1 MTATQNTGMAPRE
14 DAAFTFTANG
24 KRFYPQS
31 GARLSYA
38 SRTAA
43 TLFLPGM
50 PSGLIASG
58 DTVTVKYNGST
69 VFAGTLKKYTERTT
83 RGLTVLDMKF
93 ADRWDILERR
103 VFRQEWKV
111 AGEGGASV
119 STRSAR
125 LVLNVDELGLPV
137 MLPGQIGEICSY
149 GGIMNSDGGIPNIA
163 LPADVTENLTCADAI
178 RRLLRLFP
186 QVVAYYNA
194 ERNVVQFSVPDTS
207 KSPGWLSEG
216 RILSSAK
223 QYTAHPV
230 VGVDIATESVDKVVV
245 DADGATVDMRAYTH
259 QTAGNVNSDDCLHV
273 FMPLAGGSASSSW
286 ESLEVTTEEMP
297 LLSTPSFW
305 RDKHPRLAN
314 VPLSAISISEAGRSS
329 TTYDRITSNDIGALR
344 AFGLNAEVVHC
355 HCKATV
361 TTEDDVEEE
370 LYLTMDFTMTDASPG
385 RHTRQIGSSS
395 MAGETLPEG
404 LAGAI
409 LAQRSEDL
417 EEEDVE
423 IALGE
428 AFPTVGET
436 LDGLVCQTV
445 EVDCDSRVA
454 RLHFGHPDYLSAED
468 MRSLL
473 NGFRGR
479 AYASNIPQRG
489 NTDPGAGEAVDVAGG
504 IQPLTTT
511 EFAPGTKAKTTV
523 KSSSGGGSIVL
534 DSTKVGSGKK
544 VDVHNLKFTPSGAS
558 GPTTVKVLAD
568 QDIEIPP
575 KDEGDG
581 WKDHESETDS
591 NVTFAERNDK
601 LYVGVYYT

>member
-69 VFAGTLKKYTERTT
+69 VFAGTLAKYTERTT
-83 RGLTVLDMKF
+83 RGLTVLDMTLK
-93 ADRWDILERR
+93 DRWDILERR

-119 STRSAR
+119 TTRSAR

-149 GGIMNSDGGIPNIA
+149 GWIMMSDGGIPYVA
-163 LPADVTENLTCADAI
+163 LPADVTENITCADAI

-216 RILSSAK
+216 RILSRAK

-230 VGVDIATESVDKVVV
+230 VGVDIATESVDTVVV
-245 DADGATVDMRAYTH
+245 DDDGATVDMRAYTH

-297 LLSTPSFW
+297 LLSTPRFW
-305 RDKHPRLAN
+305 QEKHPRLAN

-329 TTYDRITSNDIGALR
+329 TKYDRITSNDIGALR
-344 AFGLNAEVVHC
+344 AFGLNAEIVHC

-385 RHTRQIGSSS
+385 RHTRQTGSSS

-404 LAGAI
+404 LAAAL
-409 LAQRSEDL
+409 LAQRSGEL
-417 EEEDVE
+417 EGEDVE
-423 IALGE
+423 IALGA

-436 LDGLVCQTV
+436 LDGLICQTV
-445 EVDCDSRVA
+445 EVDCDTRVA

-479 AYASNIPQRG
+479 GYASNIPQRG

-511 EFAPGTKAKTTV
+511 EFSPGTKSKMTIKHVDDAAT
-523 KSSSGGGSIVL
+523 SGAIVL
-534 DSTKVGSGKK
+534 DADKVDSGKTLE
-544 VDVHNLKFTPSGAS
+544 VQEAVFADG
-558 GPTTVKVLAD
+558 TTGKALATHKM
-568 QDIEIPP
+568 EIC
-575 KDEGDG
+575 
-581 WKDHESETDS
+581 
-591 NVTFAERNDK
+591 
-601 LYVGVYYT
+601 YV

>member
-14 DAAFTFTANG
+14 DSAFTFTANG
-24 KRFYPQS
+24 TRFYPQS

-50 PSGLIASG
+50 PSGLIASS

-69 VFAGTLKKYTERTT
+69 VFAGTLSKYTERTV
-83 RGLTVLDMKF
+83 RGLTVLDMTF
-93 ADRWDILERR
+93 ADGWDILERR
-103 VFRQEWKV
+103 VFRQTWKV
-111 AGEGGASV
+111 AGAGGASV
-119 STRSAR
+119 DTSSAR
-125 LVLNVDELGLPV
+125 VVLNVDALGLPV
-137 MLPGQIGEICSY
+137 TLTAQINDVCSE
-149 GGIMNSDGGIPNIA
+149 GGCMMSDGGIPAVTLPSDVAENI
-163 LPADVTENLTCADAI
+163 TCADAI

-186 QVVAYYNA
+186 QVVAYYDA
-194 ERNVVQFSVPDTS
+194 QGGVVQFSVPDTS

-216 RILSSAK
+216 RILSRSK

-230 VGVDIATESVDKVVV
+230 VGVDIATESVDTVVV
-245 DADGATVDMRAYTH
+245 GTDGSTVDMRAYTH
-259 QTAGNVNSDDCLHV
+259 QTAGNVNADDCLHV

-297 LLSTPSFW
+297 LLSTPRFW
-305 RDKHPRLAN
+305 KEKHPRLAN
-314 VPLSAISISEAGRSS
+314 VALNAISISESGRSS
-329 TTYDRITSNDIGALR
+329 TTYDRITSNDIGSLR

-361 TTEDDVEEE
+361 TTEDDIEEE

-385 RHTRQIGSSS
+385 RHTRQTGSSS

-404 LAGAI
+404 LAAAL
-409 LAQRSEDL
+409 LAQRSGDL
-417 EEEDVE
+417 EGEDVE
-423 IALGE
+423 IALGK

-454 RLHFGHPDYLSAED
+454 RLHFGHPAYLSAED

-479 AYASNIPQRG
+479 GYASNIPQRG
-489 NTDPGAGEAVDVAGG
+489 NTDPGAGAAVDVAGG

-511 EFAPGTKAKTTV
+511 EFSPGTKAKTTIKHV
-523 KSSSGGGSIVL
+523 DDAAKSGTIVL
-534 DSTKVGSGKK
+534 DADKVDSGKT
-544 VDVHNLKFTPSGAS
+544 VEVQEAVFADG
-558 GPTTVKVLAD
+558 TTGKALAT
-568 QDIEIPP
+568 QALEIC
-575 KDEGDG
+575 
-581 WKDHESETDS
+581 
-591 NVTFAERNDK
+591 
-601 LYVGVYYT
+601 YV

>member
-50 PSGLIASG
+50 PSGLIASK
-58 DTVTVKYNGST
+58 DTVTVKYNGTT
-69 VFAGTLKKYTERTT
+69 VFAGTLAKYTERTV

-119 STRSAR
+119 TTRSAR

-149 GGIMNSDGGIPNIA
+149 GGIMMADGGIPYIA
-163 LPADVTENLTCADAI
+163 LPADVTENITCADAI

-207 KSPGWLSEG
+207 QSPGWLSEG
-216 RILSSAK
+216 RILSRAK

-230 VGVDIATESVDKVVV
+230 VGVDIATESVDTVVV
-245 DADGATVDMRAYTH
+245 DKDGATVDMRAYTH

-273 FMPLAGGSASSSW
+273 FMPLAGGSASTSW

-297 LLSTPSFW
+297 LLSTPRFW
-305 RDKHPRLAN
+305 QEKHPRLAN

-385 RHTRQIGSSS
+385 RHTRQTGSSS

-404 LAGAI
+404 LAAAL
-409 LAQRSEDL
+409 LAQRSGEL
-417 EEEDVE
+417 EGEDVE

-445 EVDCDSRVA
+445 EVDCDTRVA

-489 NTDPGAGEAVDVAGG
+489 NTDPGAGAAVDVAGG

-511 EFAPGTKAKTTV
+511 EFAPGTKAKTTITHV
-523 KSSSGGGSIVL
+523 DDAATSGAIVL
-534 DSTKVGSGKK
+534 DADKVDSGKTLE
-544 VDVHNLKFTPSGAS
+544 VQEAVFADG
-558 GPTTVKVLAD
+558 TTGKALATHKM
-568 QDIEIPP
+568 EIC
-575 KDEGDG
+575 
-581 WKDHESETDS
+581 
-591 NVTFAERNDK
+591 
-601 LYVGVYYT
+601 YV

>member
-50 PSGLIASG
+50 PSGLIASK
-58 DTVTVKYNGST
+58 DTVTVKYNGTT
-69 VFAGTLKKYTERTT
+69 VFAGTLAKYTERTV

-119 STRSAR
+119 TTRSAR

-149 GGIMNSDGGIPNIA
+149 GGIMMADGGIPYIA
-163 LPADVTENLTCADAI
+163 LPADVTENITCADAI

-207 KSPGWLSEG
+207 QSPGWLSEG
-216 RILSSAK
+216 RILSRAK

-230 VGVDIATESVDKVVV
+230 VGVDIATESVDTVVV
-245 DADGATVDMRAYTH
+245 DKDGATVDMRAYTH

-273 FMPLAGGSASSSW
+273 FMPLAGGSASTSW

-361 TTEDDVEEE
+361 TTEDDVEED

-385 RHTRQIGSSS
+385 RHTRQTGSSS

-404 LAGAI
+404 LAAAL
-409 LAQRSEDL
+409 LAQRSGEL
-417 EEEDVE
+417 EGEDVE

-428 AFPTVGET
+428 AFPAVGET

-445 EVDCDSRVA
+445 EVDCDTRVA
-454 RLHFGHPDYLSAED
+454 RLHFGHPAYLSAED

-479 AYASNIPQRG
+479 GYASNIPQRG
-489 NTDPGAGEAVDVAGG
+489 NTDPGAGAAVDVAGG

-511 EFAPGTKAKTTV
+511 EFAPGTKAKTTIKHV
-523 KSSSGGGSIVL
+523 DDAATSGAIVL
-534 DSTKVGSGKK
+534 DADKVDSGKTLE
-544 VDVHNLKFTPSGAS
+544 VQEAVFADG
-558 GPTTVKVLAD
+558 TTGKVLATHKL
-568 QDIEIPP
+568 EIC
-575 KDEGDG
+575 
-581 WKDHESETDS
+581 
-591 NVTFAERNDK
+591 
-601 LYVGVYYT
+601 YI

>member
-50 PSGLIASG
+50 PSGLITSS

-69 VFAGTLKKYTERTT
+69 VFAGTLSKYTERTM
-83 RGLTVLDMKF
+83 RGLTVLDMTF
-93 ADRWDILERR
+93 ADGWDILERR

-111 AGEGGASV
+111 AGAGGASV
-119 STRSAR
+119 ATSSAR
-125 LVLNVDELGLPV
+125 LVLNVDALGSGPV
-137 MLPGQIGEICSY
+137 VLPGQIGEICSY
-149 GGIMNSDGGIPNIA
+149 GGLMVSDGGIPNVA
-163 LPADVTENLTCADAI
+163 LPADVTENITCADAI

-186 QVVAYYNA
+186 HVVAYYDA
-194 ERNVVQFSVPDTS
+194 QGGVVEFSIPNTS

-216 RILSSAK
+216 RILSRSK

-230 VGVDIATESVDKVVV
+230 VGVDIATESVDTVVV
-245 DADGATVDMRAYTH
+245 GADGATVDMRAYTH
-259 QTAGNVNSDDCLHV
+259 QTAGNVNADDCLHV

-286 ESLEVTTEEMP
+286 ESLEVTTEDNPDESNH
-297 LLSTPSFW
+297 LW
-305 RDKHPRLAN
+305 WEEKHPRLHN
-314 VPLSAISISEAGRSS
+314 IGSAMVSVVSSGRSS
-329 TTYDRITSNDIGALR
+329 STYKRIAKNDVGALR
-344 AFGLNAEVVHC
+344 AFGFGAEVV
-355 HCKATV
+355 KFWAIV
-361 TTEDDVEEE
+361 KVESEDDVEEE
-370 LYLTMDFTMTDASPG
+370 LYLTMDFTMTDASQG
-385 RHTRQIGSSS
+385 RHTRQTGSSS

-404 LAGAI
+404 LAAAL
-409 LAQRSEDL
+409 LAQRSGDL
-417 EEEDVE
+417 EGEDVE

-454 RLHFGHPDYLSAED
+454 RLHFGHPAYLSAED
-468 MRSLL
+468 MRGLL

-479 AYASNIPQRG
+479 GYASNIPQRD
-489 NTDPGAGEAVDVAGG
+489 NTDPGAGAADDVAGG

-511 EFAPGTKAKTTV
+511 EFSPGTKSKTTIKHV
-523 KSSSGGGSIVL
+523 DDAAKSGTIVL
-534 DSTKVGSGKK
+534 DADK
-544 VDVHNLKFTPSGAS
+544 VDSGETVEVQDAVFAD
-558 GPTTVKVLAD
+558 GTTGKALATKAL
-568 QDIEIPP
+568 EIC
-575 KDEGDG
+575 
-581 WKDHESETDS
+581 
-591 NVTFAERNDK
+591 
-601 LYVGVYYT
+601 YV

>member
-1 MTATQNTGMAPRE
+1 MTAEQNTGMAPRE

-58 DTVTVKYNGST
+58 DTVTVMYNGAT

-83 RGLTVLDMKF
+83 RGLTVLDMTC

-119 STRSAR
+119 TTRSAR
-125 LVLNVDELGLPV
+125 IVLNVDSLGSGPV
-137 MLPGQIGEICSY
+137 MLNGQIGEICSY
-149 GGIMNSDGGIPNIA
+149 GGIMSSDGGIPYVA

-178 RRLLRLFP
+178 RRLLRWFP

-207 KSPGWLSEG
+207 QSPGWLSEG
-216 RILSSAK
+216 RILSRAK
-223 QYTAHPV
+223 QHTAHPV
-230 VGVDIATESVDKVVV
+230 VGVDIATESVDTVVV
-245 DADGATVDMRAYTH
+245 DASGATVDMRAYTH

-297 LLSTPSFW
+297 LLSTPRFW

-314 VPLSAISISEAGRSS
+314 VPLTAISISEAGRSS

-344 AFGLNAEVVHC
+344 AFGLNAEIVHC

-385 RHTRQIGSSS
+385 RHTRQTGSSS

-404 LAGAI
+404 LAAAL
-409 LAQRSEDL
+409 LAQRSGEL
-417 EEEDVE
+417 EGEDVE

-445 EVDCDSRVA
+445 EVDCDTRVA

-489 NTDPGAGEAVDVAGG
+489 NTDPGAGAAVDVAGG

-511 EFAPGTKAKTTV
+511 EFSPGTKAKTTIKHV
-523 KSSSGGGSIVL
+523 DDAAKSGAIVL
-534 DSTKVGSGKK
+534 DADKVDSGKTLE
-544 VDVHNLKFTPSGAS
+544 VQEAVFADG
-558 GPTTVKVLAD
+558 TTGKALATHKM
-568 QDIEIPP
+568 EIC
-575 KDEGDG
+575 
-581 WKDHESETDS
+581 
-591 NVTFAERNDK
+591 
-601 LYVGVYYT
+601 YV

>member
-83 RGLTVLDMKF
+83 RGLTVLDMTC

-125 LVLNVDELGLPV
+125 VVLNVDELGLPV

-149 GGIMNSDGGIPNIA
+149 GGIMMADGGIPYVA

-194 ERNVVQFSVPDTS
+194 ERNIVQFSVPDTS

-216 RILSSAK
+216 RILSRAK

-230 VGVDIATESVDKVVV
+230 VGVDIATESVDTVVV
-245 DADGATVDMRAYTH
+245 DEDGATVDMRAYTH

-305 RDKHPRLAN
+305 QEKHPRLAN
-314 VPLSAISISEAGRSS
+314 VPLTAISISEAGRSS

-361 TTEDDVEEE
+361 TTPDDVEED

-385 RHTRQIGSSS
+385 RHTRQTGSSS

-404 LAGAI
+404 LANA
-409 LAQRSEDL
+409 LLSQRSGNL
-417 EEEDVE
+417 EGEDVE
-423 IALGE
+423 IALGA

-445 EVDCDSRVA
+445 EVDCDTRVA
-454 RLHFGHPDYLSAED
+454 RLHFGHPAYLSAED

-523 KSSSGGGSIVL
+523 KHVDDAAKSGTIVL
-534 DSTKVGSGKK
+534 DADKVDSGKTLE
-544 VDVHNLKFTPSGAS
+544 VQEAVFADG
-558 GPTTVKVLAD
+558 TTGKALATHKM
-568 QDIEIPP
+568 EIC
-575 KDEGDG
+575 
-581 WKDHESETDS
+581 
-591 NVTFAERNDK
+591 
-601 LYVGVYYT
+601 YV

>member
-69 VFAGTLKKYTERTT
+69 VFAGTLAKYTERTT
-83 RGLTVLDMKF
+83 RGLTVLDMTLK
-93 ADRWDILERR
+93 DRWDILERR

-119 STRSAR
+119 TTRSAR

-149 GGIMNSDGGIPNIA
+149 GWIMMSDGGIPYVA
-163 LPADVTENLTCADAI
+163 LPADVTENITCADAI

-216 RILSSAK
+216 RILSRAK

-230 VGVDIATESVDKVVV
+230 VGVDIATESVDTVVV
-245 DADGATVDMRAYTH
+245 DDDGATVDMRAYTH

-297 LLSTPSFW
+297 LLSTPRFW
-305 RDKHPRLAN
+305 QEKHPRLAN

-329 TTYDRITSNDIGALR
+329 TKYDRITSNDIGALR
-344 AFGLNAEVVHC
+344 AFGLNAEIVHC

-385 RHTRQIGSSS
+385 RHTRQTGSSS

-404 LAGAI
+404 LAAAL
-409 LAQRSEDL
+409 LAQRSGEL
-417 EEEDVE
+417 EGEDVE

-479 AYASNIPQRG
+479 GYASNIPQRG
-489 NTDPGAGEAVDVAGG
+489 NTDPGAGEAVEVAGG

-511 EFAPGTKAKTTV
+511 EFSPGTKAKTTIKHV
-523 KSSSGGGSIVL
+523 DDAATSGTIVL
-534 DSTKVGSGKK
+534 DADKVDSGKTLE
-544 VDVHNLKFTPSGAS
+544 VQEAVFADG
-558 GPTTVKVLAD
+558 TTGKALATHKL
-568 QDIEIPP
+568 EIC
-575 KDEGDG
+575 
-581 WKDHESETDS
+581 
-591 NVTFAERNDK
+591 
-601 LYVGVYYT
+601 YV

>member
-1 MTATQNTGMAPRE
+1 MTATQNIGMAPRE

-50 PSGLIASG
+50 PSGLIASK
-58 DTVTVKYNGST
+58 DTVTVKYNGTT
-69 VFAGTLKKYTERTT
+69 VFAGTLAKYTERTT
-83 RGLTVLDMKF
+83 RGLTVLDMTC

-119 STRSAR
+119 ATRSAR

-149 GGIMNSDGGIPNIA
+149 GGIMMADGGIPYIA

-216 RILSSAK
+216 RILSRAK

-230 VGVDIATESVDKVVV
+230 VGVDIATESVDTVVV
-245 DADGATVDMRAYTH
+245 DEDGTTVDMRAYTH

-297 LLSTPSFW
+297 LLSTPRFW

-385 RHTRQIGSSS
+385 RHTRQTGSSS

-404 LAGAI
+404 LAAAL
-409 LAQRSEDL
+409 LAQRSGEL
-417 EEEDVE
+417 EGEEVE

-445 EVDCDSRVA
+445 EVDCDARVA
-454 RLHFGHPDYLSAED
+454 RLHFGHPAYLSAED

-479 AYASNIPQRG
+479 GYASNIPQRG

-511 EFAPGTKAKTTV
+511 EFAPGTKAKTTIKHV
-523 KSSSGGGSIVL
+523 DDAAKSGAIVL
-534 DSTKVGSGKK
+534 DADKVDSGKTLEVK
-544 VDVHNLKFTPSGAS
+544 EAVFADG
-558 GPTTVKVLAD
+558 TTGKALATHKL
-568 QDIEIPP
+568 EIC
-575 KDEGDG
+575 
-581 WKDHESETDS
+581 
-591 NVTFAERNDK
+591 
-601 LYVGVYYT
+601 YI

>member
-69 VFAGTLKKYTERTT
+69 VFAGTLAKYTERTT
-83 RGLTVLDMKF
+83 RGLTVLDMTLK
-93 ADRWDILERR
+93 DRWDILERR

-119 STRSAR
+119 TTRSAR

-149 GGIMNSDGGIPNIA
+149 GWIMMSDGGIPYVA
-163 LPADVTENLTCADAI
+163 LPADVTENITCADAI

-216 RILSSAK
+216 RILSRAK

-230 VGVDIATESVDKVVV
+230 VGVDIATESVDTVVV
-245 DADGATVDMRAYTH
+245 DDDGATVDMRAYTH

-297 LLSTPSFW
+297 LLSTPRFW
-305 RDKHPRLAN
+305 QEKHPRLAN

-329 TTYDRITSNDIGALR
+329 TKYDRITSNDIGALR
-344 AFGLNAEVVHC
+344 AFGLNAEIVHC

-385 RHTRQIGSSS
+385 RHTRQTGSSS

-404 LAGAI
+404 LAAAL
-409 LAQRSEDL
+409 LAQRSGNL
-417 EEEDVE
+417 EGEDVE
-423 IALGE
+423 IALGK

-479 AYASNIPQRG
+479 GYASNIPQRG
-489 NTDPGAGEAVDVAGG
+489 NTDPGAGEAVEVAGG

-511 EFAPGTKAKTTV
+511 EFSPGTKAKTTIKHV
-523 KSSSGGGSIVL
+523 DDAAKSGAIVL
-534 DSTKVGSGKK
+534 DADKVDSGKT
-544 VDVHNLKFTPSGAS
+544 VEVQEAVFADG
-558 GPTTVKVLAD
+558 TTGKALATHKM
-568 QDIEIPP
+568 EIC
-575 KDEGDG
+575 
-581 WKDHESETDS
+581 
-591 NVTFAERNDK
+591 
-601 LYVGVYYT
+601 YV

>member
-1 MTATQNTGMAPRE
+1 MMA
-14 DAAFTFTANG
+14 
-24 KRFYPQS
+24 
-31 GARLSYA
+31 
-38 SRTAA
+38 
-43 TLFLPGM
+43 
-50 PSGLIASG
+50 
-58 DTVTVKYNGST
+58 
-69 VFAGTLKKYTERTT
+69 
-83 RGLTVLDMKF
+83 
-93 ADRWDILERR
+93 
-103 VFRQEWKV
+103 
-111 AGEGGASV
+111 
-119 STRSAR
+119 
-125 LVLNVDELGLPV
+125 
-137 MLPGQIGEICSY
+137 
-149 GGIMNSDGGIPNIA
+149 DGGIPYIA
-163 LPADVTENLTCADAI
+163 LPADVKENITCADAI

-186 QVVAYYNA
+186 QVVTYYNA

-216 RILSSAK
+216 RILSRAK

-245 DADGATVDMRAYTH
+245 DEDGATVDMRAYTH
-259 QTAGNVNSDDCLHV
+259 QTAGNVNSDDCMHV
-273 FMPLAGGSASSSW
+273 FMPLAGGSASTSW

-297 LLSTPSFW
+297 LLSTPRFW
-305 RDKHPRLAN
+305 QEKHPRLAN

-385 RHTRQIGSSS
+385 RHTRQTGSSS

-404 LAGAI
+404 LAAAL
-409 LAQRSEDL
+409 LAQRSGNL
-417 EEEDVE
+417 EGEDVE

-428 AFPTVGET
+428 AFPAVGET
-436 LDGLVCQTV
+436 LDDLICQTV
-445 EVDCDSRVA
+445 EVDCDTRVA

-489 NTDPGAGEAVDVAGG
+489 NTDPGAGAAVDVAGG

-511 EFAPGTKAKTTV
+511 EFAPGTKAKTTIKHV
-523 KSSSGGGSIVL
+523 DDAATSGAIVL
-534 DSTKVGSGKK
+534 DADKVDSGKTLE
-544 VDVHNLKFTPSGAS
+544 VQEAVFADG
-558 GPTTVKVLAD
+558 TTGKALATHKL
-568 QDIEIPP
+568 EIC
-575 KDEGDG
+575 
-581 WKDHESETDS
+581 
-591 NVTFAERNDK
+591 
-601 LYVGVYYT
+601 YV

>member
-1 MTATQNTGMAPRE
+1 MTADQNTGMAPRE

-58 DTVTVKYNGST
+58 DTVTVKYNGTT
-69 VFAGTLKKYTERTT
+69 VFAGTLSKYTERTV
-83 RGLTVLDMKF
+83 RGLTVLDTTFK
-93 ADRWDILERR
+93 DRWDILERR

-119 STRSAR
+119 TTRSAR

-137 MLPGQIGEICSY
+137 MLPGQIGESCSY
-149 GGIMNSDGGIPNIA
+149 GGIMMADGGIPYIA
-163 LPADVTENLTCADAI
+163 LPADVKENITCADAI

-216 RILSSAK
+216 RILSRAK

-245 DADGATVDMRAYTH
+245 DEDGATVDMRAYTH

-273 FMPLAGGSASSSW
+273 FMPLAGGSASTSW

-297 LLSTPSFW
+297 LLSTPRFW
-305 RDKHPRLAN
+305 QEKHPRLAN

-385 RHTRQIGSSS
+385 RHTRQTGSSS

-404 LAGAI
+404 LAAAL
-409 LAQRSEDL
+409 LAQRSGNL
-417 EEEDVE
+417 EGEDVE

-428 AFPTVGET
+428 AFPAVGET
-436 LDGLVCQTV
+436 LDDLICQTV
-445 EVDCDSRVA
+445 EVDCDTRVA

-479 AYASNIPQRG
+479 GYASNIPQRG
-489 NTDPGAGEAVDVAGG
+489 NTDPGAGAAVDVAGG

-511 EFAPGTKAKTTV
+511 EFAPGTKAKTTIKHV
-523 KSSSGGGSIVL
+523 DDAATSGAIVL
-534 DSTKVGSGKK
+534 DADKVDSGKTLE
-544 VDVHNLKFTPSGAS
+544 VQEAVFADG
-558 GPTTVKVLAD
+558 TTGKALATHKL
-568 QDIEIPP
+568 EIC
-575 KDEGDG
+575 
-581 WKDHESETDS
+581 
-591 NVTFAERNDK
+591 
-601 LYVGVYYT
+601 YV

>member
-69 VFAGTLKKYTERTT
+69 VFAGTLAKYTERTT
-83 RGLTVLDMKF
+83 RGLTVLDMTLK
-93 ADRWDILERR
+93 DRWDILERR

-119 STRSAR
+119 TTRSAR

-149 GGIMNSDGGIPNIA
+149 GWIMMSDGGIPYVA
-163 LPADVTENLTCADAI
+163 LPADVTENITCADAI

-216 RILSSAK
+216 RILSRAK

-230 VGVDIATESVDKVVV
+230 VGVDIATESVDTVVV
-245 DADGATVDMRAYTH
+245 DDDGATVDMRAYTH

-297 LLSTPSFW
+297 LLSTPRFW
-305 RDKHPRLAN
+305 QEKHPRLAN

-329 TTYDRITSNDIGALR
+329 TKYDRITSNDIGALR
-344 AFGLNAEVVHC
+344 AFGLNAEIVHC

-385 RHTRQIGSSS
+385 RHTRQTGSSS

-404 LAGAI
+404 LAAAL
-409 LAQRSEDL
+409 LAQRSGEL
-417 EEEDVE
+417 EGEDVE

-479 AYASNIPQRG
+479 GYASNIPQRG
-489 NTDPGAGEAVDVAGG
+489 NTDPGAGEAVEVAGG

-511 EFAPGTKAKTTV
+511 EFSPGTKAKTTIKHV
-523 KSSSGGGSIVL
+523 DDAATSGTIVL
-534 DSTKVGSGKK
+534 DADKVDSGKTLE
-544 VDVHNLKFTPSGAS
+544 VQEAVFADG
-558 GPTTVKVLAD
+558 TTGKALATHKM
-568 QDIEIPP
+568 EIC
-575 KDEGDG
+575 
-581 WKDHESETDS
+581 
-591 NVTFAERNDK
+591 
-601 LYVGVYYT
+601 YV

>member
-43 TLFLPGM
+43 TLFMPGM

-58 DTVTVKYNGST
+58 DTVTVKYNGAT

-83 RGLTVLDMKF
+83 RGLTVLDMTC

-149 GGIMNSDGGIPNIA
+149 GGIMNSDGGIPYIA

-216 RILSSAK
+216 RILSRAK

-230 VGVDIATESVDKVVV
+230 VGVDIATESVDTVVV
-245 DADGATVDMRAYTH
+245 DEDGATVDMRAYTH

-297 LLSTPSFW
+297 LLSTPRFW

-314 VPLSAISISEAGRSS
+314 VPLNAISISEAGRSS

-361 TTEDDVEEE
+361 TTEDDVEED

-385 RHTRQIGSSS
+385 RHTRQTGSSS

-404 LAGAI
+404 LANAL
-409 LAQRSEDL
+409 LAQRSGNL
-417 EEEDVE
+417 EGEDVE
-423 IALGE
+423 IALGA

-445 EVDCDSRVA
+445 EVDCDARVA
-454 RLHFGHPDYLSAED
+454 RLHFGHPAYLSAED

-479 AYASNIPQRG
+479 GYASNIPQRG
-489 NTDPGAGEAVDVAGG
+489 NTDPGAGAAVDVAGG
-504 IQPLTTT
+504 IHPLTTT
-511 EFAPGTKAKTTV
+511 EFSPGTKAKTTIKHV
-523 KSSSGGGSIVL
+523 DDAAKSGAIVL
-534 DSTKVGSGKK
+534 DADKVDSGKTLE
-544 VDVHNLKFTPSGAS
+544 VQETVFADG
-558 GPTTVKVLAD
+558 TTGKALATHKM
-568 QDIEIPP
+568 EIC
-575 KDEGDG
+575 
-581 WKDHESETDS
+581 
-591 NVTFAERNDK
+591 
-601 LYVGVYYT
+601 YV

>member
-1 MTATQNTGMAPRE
+1 MTAEQNTGMAPRE

-69 VFAGTLKKYTERTT
+69 VFAGTLAKYTERTT
-83 RGLTVLDMKF
+83 RGLTVLDMTC

-119 STRSAR
+119 TTRSAR

-149 GGIMNSDGGIPNIA
+149 GGIMNSDGGIPNVA
-163 LPADVTENLTCADAI
+163 LPADVTENITCADAI

-216 RILSSAK
+216 RILSRAK

-230 VGVDIATESVDKVVV
+230 VGVDIATESVDTVVV
-245 DADGATVDMRAYTH
+245 DEDGATVDMRAYTH

-305 RDKHPRLAN
+305 QEKHPRLAN
-314 VPLSAISISEAGRSS
+314 VPLSAISISDAGRSS

-385 RHTRQIGSSS
+385 RHTRQTGSSS

-404 LAGAI
+404 LAAAL
-409 LAQRSEDL
+409 LAQRSGNL
-417 EEEDVE
+417 EGEDVE
-423 IALGE
+423 IALCE

-436 LDGLVCQTV
+436 LDDLICQTV
-445 EVDCDSRVA
+445 EVDCDTRVA
-454 RLHFGHPDYLSAED
+454 RLHFGHPAYLSAED

-473 NGFRGR
+473 NGFRGH

-489 NTDPGAGEAVDVAGG
+489 NTDPGAGAAVDVAGG
-504 IQPLTTT
+504 IMPLTTT
-511 EFAPGTKAKTTV
+511 EFAPGTKAKTTIKHV
-523 KSSSGGGSIVL
+523 DDAAKSGAIVL
-534 DSTKVGSGKK
+534 DADKVDSGKTLE
-544 VDVHNLKFTPSGAS
+544 VQEAVFADG
-558 GPTTVKVLAD
+558 TTGEVLATHKL
-568 QDIEIPP
+568 EIC
-575 KDEGDG
+575 
-581 WKDHESETDS
+581 
-591 NVTFAERNDK
+591 
-601 LYVGVYYT
+601 YV